1 MYCRIINNQ
10 AVDVVPTYKDRF
22 HEGLH
27 SQFVECP
34 NDVQAG
40 WVYNADEDT
49 WSAPPEIEEEEE
61 ESSE

>member
-10 AVDVVPTYKDRF
+10 AVDVVPTYEDRF

-40 WVYNADEDT
+40 WIYDVDEDT
-49 WSAPPEIEEEEE
+49 WSAPPEEEEE

>member
-1 MYCRIINNQ
+1 MYCRIVDEK
-10 AVDVVPTYKDRF
+10 AVDVVPSYKDRF
-22 HEGLH
+22 HQGIH

-40 WVYNADEDT
+40 WIYNADEDT

>member
-1 MYCRIINNQ
+1 MYCRIVDEK

-40 WVYNADEDT
+40 WIYNADEDT
-49 WSAPPEIEEEEE
+49 WSAPPEPEAEEE

>member
-1 MYCRIINNQ
+1 MYCRIVDEK